1 MRYEICKET
10 VKREPYIGKKQAT
23 ENAYERARMLEFI
36 EKQFKVLLIKMFK
49 ELRI

>member
-10 VKREPYIGKKQAT
+10 VKWEPYLGKKRAT
-23 ENAYERARMLEFI
+23 ENAYERAQMLDFT
-36 EKQFKVLLIKMFK
+36 EKFKVLLINTFK